1 MRAIQRLLLATVCLG
16 FLSGAAPT
24 PGSTGAEPILD
35 YARELAV
42 QAESADARSE
52 HLRTL
57 ALGAVKAGY
66 TELAARYFQM
76 AADQA
81 QQTDQPG
88 RLLRVLAVRC
98 AENGLVQAARSI
110 AERLPDNGLRTEAL
124 LDVVEALPKETAPAV
139 IDEILGNV
147 AEASR
152 RPTEIRE
159 RIDVICRTAGLF
171 ARTGR
176 EEQAARLFD
185 QAWSD
190 AGSLKDGGDAEEV
203 YARLA
208 VVAARLGR
216 VDHALEAAREISE
229 RAERAKTLLQCV
241 RASLESAGGEGAAEY
256 WEEARAAGRRMDKGD
271 WIDVLGR
278 MASESDGLTDEP
290 VLRDILAEAAE
301 AARQRAKA
309 TGQPSLLQWVAG
321 IYGEVG
327 DWETAA
333 RLAAAANDPYNQCKY
348 RVRAILRAAE
358 EEGGDRLREQL
369 RELPAEYVKYVGRE
383 TMRDLAEAY
392 YRARPEAGIGEIGG
406 VEPQE
411 LRDVLY
417 VTFAKKAAAQ
427 GNYAR
432 AKEFVEAVA
441 FPPLREE
448 GLEECALAAL
458 QNAGERDRDAAV
470 AFMSSNLE
478 QVSTNMSKLHLLFR
492 LGMTLASQGDD
503 DGATEMADRLRDL
516 GREWHWTEGEAMS
529 LIDRAIILS
538 ALGRPEDALRS
549 VKGGMA
555 AFQEIS
561 CSSCRGK
568 VLEQV
573 FSDFESHYTMEMVRG
588 VLDEVGIPYFAAT
601 YSLDALQRLPDLT
614 EPQEHYLLQKA
625 LESVLRY
632 NVAEVQIEGLTEV
645 AAAYKHEGLRP
656 EGPALA
662 LLQSPPEPYVRPARR
677 LPPDQP
683 PTATPADT
691 DAVSLAFYTKAGCD
705 LCAEVKAMLEELQQ
719 QDADLSV
726 ATYDVSSEEGSLTN
740 KAISEALGL
749 PGAKHLVTP
758 AVFSAERGLVGQEI
772 TLETLRDLVTDA
784 RGLPDPVR
792 AYASETGSARQE
804 LERNYRSLGL
814 LVVVSAGLADG
825 VNPCAFTVIIF
836 FLSYMAYIGKDK
848 REIAWAGGI
857 FSLAVFLTY
866 FAAGL
871 GLAGL
876 VQAGEQL
883 STVFTKVLYG
893 VTAVLVFVAAVLSF
907 RDALLAQAGKT
918 DGLALT
924 LPDKLKGKIRRLI
937 SSRTRLGLTLGT
949 TAVLGAGVALL
960 ELPCTGQMYLPV
972 ILWGLHHMSNP
983 TWGPVGWLLLYNL
996 CFIAPLL
1003 VVFGA
1008 VFFGLTS
1015 ERLTSFFRRHLA
1027 TAKFAMAGMFS
1038 LLFVLLIIQIF

>member
-1 MRAIQRLLLATVCLG
+1 MTA
-16 FLSGAAPT
+16 
-24 PGSTGAEPILD
+24 
-35 YARELAV
+35 
-42 QAESADARSE
+42 QAESADGRSKR
-52 HLRTL
+52 LRYL
-57 ALGAVKAGY
+57 ALGALKAER
-66 TELAARYFQM
+66 TELAARYFQL
-76 AADQA
+76 AADEA

-98 AENGLVQAARSI
+98 AENGLVQTARSI
-110 AERLPDNGLRTEAL
+110 AERLPDAGLRTEAL

-139 IDEILGNV
+139 IDEILGEV

-152 RPTEIRE
+152 LPTEIRE
-159 RIDVICRTAGLF
+159 RIGVMCRTAGL
-171 ARTGR
+171 ATRRGRR
-176 EEQAARLFD
+176 EEAAELFEET
-185 QAWSD
+185 WRD
-190 AGSLKDGGDAEEV
+190 AGSLKDGSDAEEV
-203 YARLA
+203 YAALA

-216 VDHALEAAREISE
+216 VDQALEAAREVSG
-229 RAERAKTLLQCV
+229 RTERAKALLQCV
-241 RASLESAGGEGAAEY
+241 RASLESAAGKGAPEY
-256 WEEARAAGRRMDKGD
+256 WADARSAGRRMDKGN

-278 MASESDGLTDEP
+278 MASESEGLSDEP
-290 VLRDILAEAAE
+290 VVKDILAEAAE
-301 AARQRAKA
+301 AARERAKA

-333 RLAAAANDPYNQCKY
+333 RLAAAADDPYNQCKY
-348 RVRAILRAAE
+348 QVRAILRAADE
-358 EEGGDRLREQL
+358 KGSDRLREQL
-369 RELPAEYVKYVGRE
+369 RELPAEYLKYVGRG

-392 YRARPEAGIGEIGG
+392 YRARPEAGISEISG

-417 VTFAKKAAAQ
+417 VTFAKKAAEQ
-427 GNYAR
+427 GNYPR
-432 AKEFVEAVA
+432 ATEFAETVA

-458 QNAGERDRDAAV
+458 ENAGERDRNAAV

-492 LGMTLASQGDD
+492 LGMTLASQGDE
-503 DGATEMADRLRDL
+503 DGATEMADRLRKL

-538 ALGRPEDALRS
+538 ALGRPEDALKS
-549 VKGGMA
+549 VKDGMA

-561 CSSCRGK
+561 CSSCRAK

-573 FSDFESHYTMEMVRG
+573 FGDFESHYTMEMVRG
-588 VLDEVGIPYFAAT
+588 VLDKVELPYYAAT
-601 YSLDALQRLPDLT
+601 YSLDALRRLPDLT
-614 EPQEHYLLQKA
+614 ESEKHYLLQKA

-632 NVAEVQIEGLTEV
+632 NVAEVRIEGLTEV
-645 AAAYKHEGLRP
+645 AAAYEHEGLRP
-656 EGPALA
+656 RGTALA
-662 LLQSPPEPYVRPARR
+662 LLEAPPEPYVRPARP

-683 PTATPADT
+683 PAATPTDP
-691 DAVSLAFYTKAGCD
+691 DAVNLAFYTKAGCD
-705 LCAEVKAMLEELQQ
+705 DCVEVKAMLEELQQ
-719 QDADLSV
+719 EDADLSV
-726 ATYDVSSEEGSLTN
+726 VTYDVSSEEGSLTN

-749 PGAKHLVTP
+749 PEAMHLVSP
-758 AVFSAERGLVGQEI
+758 AVFSAERGLVGREI
-772 TLETLRDLVTDA
+772 TLETLRELVADA
-784 RGLPDPVR
+784 KGLPDPVR
-792 AYASETGSARQE
+792 AYASETGSARTH
-804 LERNYRSLGL
+804 LERDYKSLGL

-836 FLSYMAYIGKDK
+836 FLSYMAYIGKDR

-871 GLAGL
+871 GLARL
-876 VQAGEQL
+876 VQAGEQV
-883 STVFTKVLYG
+883 SSIFARTLYG
-893 VTAVLVFVAAVLSF
+893 VTALLVLVAAVLSF
-907 RDALLAQAGKT
+907 RDGLRARAGEMEGMALA
-918 DGLALT
+918 

-937 SSRTRLGLTLGT
+937 SSRARLGLTLGT

-1003 VVFGA
+1003 IVFGA

-1027 TAKFAMAGMFS
+1027 MAKFAMAGMFS
-1038 LLFVLLIIQIF
+1038 LLFVLLIVQIF